1 MKLTKNQIQF
11 IINCDVEEI
20 VSLLQEDY
28 NLSLIDA
35 FGIVYNSDLY
45 KKLVDLKNGLYIQSP
60 LYQYEYLKDE
70 IAAAD
75 KQVNRQL

>member
-75 KQVNRQL
+75 KPVN

>member
-45 KKLVDLKNGLYIQSP
+45 NKLVDLKNGLYIQSP

-75 KQVNRQL
+75 KQVN

>member
-75 KQVNRQL
+75 KHVN

>member
-70 IAAAD
+70 ITAAD
-75 KQVNRQL
+75 KQVN

>member
-20 VSLLQEDY
+20 VFLLQEDY
-28 NLSLIDA
+28 KLSLIDA

-75 KQVNRQL
+75 KQVN

>member
-70 IAAAD
+70 IASAD
-75 KQVNRQL
+75 KQVN

>member
-45 KKLVDLKNGLYIQSP
+45 KKLVDLKKGLYIQSP

-75 KQVNRQL
+75 KQVN

>member
-45 KKLVDLKNGLYIQSP
+45 KKLVDLKTAFIYRVLYINTN
-60 LYQYEYLKDE
+60 
-70 IAAAD
+70 I
-75 KQVNRQL
+75 

>member
-35 FGIVYNSDLY
+35 FDIVYNSDLY

-75 KQVNRQL
+75 KRVN

>member
-75 KQVNRQL
+75 KQVN

>member
-28 NLSLIDA
+28 KLSLIDA

-75 KQVNRQL
+75 KQVN

>member
-70 IAAAD
+70 IAAVD
-75 KQVNRQL
+75 KQVN